1 MLKVFLFPY
10 FLRIYSPHY
19 LVNMNHAR
27 RVLEK
32 KMQFKNILLLSLLL
46 LGNSSFVYA
55 EQSGITLDMHY
66 IGENVTNIKGGLEKR
81 STYLGT
87 GDMAVTIDTEQT
99 GWWQGGT
106 WFIEALVN
114 HGTDPSSFI
123 GDAQTVSNIADGKR
137 ARLQQFWYQH
147 EINDNISILLGLHD
161 LNSEFYV
168 SEYGSLFLNSSFGV
182 GPDMSG
188 NVPTSLWPEAGY
200 AVRLDVHDEHLY
212 LHVAAYDGDPATRA
226 IDMNTEGLMLIAET
240 GYLQSASAYKLGVW
254 QHTADKVAP
263 DGAVYSSD
271 FGMYAV
277 VDQAVND
284 DLGVFLQL
292 GLTPS
297 SRNDISN
304 YAGFGVH
311 VHGLI
316 PSRHDD
322 TFGIAVA
329 RAGFS
334 SLAQNTNNLT
344 SAETT
349 VEITY
354 DMPMTDYLTIHPAL
368 QWVQHPSGDKALSA
382 AKVAML
388 RLELH
393 LP

>member
-1 MLKVFLFPY
+1 MLVGF
-10 FLRIYSPHY
+10 
-19 LVNMNHAR
+19 
-27 RVLEK
+27 RVLLP
-32 KMQFKNILLLSLLL
+32 FLYLFYL
-46 LGNSSFVYA
+46 SSFAYA
-55 EQSGITLDMHY
+55 EEDGITLEMLY
-66 IGENVTNIKGGLEKR
+66 VGEGVSNVNGGLKQD

-87 GDMAVTIDTEQT
+87 GDMAVTIDTEQA

-106 WFIEALVN
+106 WFIETLVN
-114 HGTDPSSFI
+114 HGTDPSSFV
-123 GDAQTVSNIADGKR
+123 GDTQTASNIADGNR
-137 ARLQQFWYQH
+137 TRLQQFWYQH

-182 GPDMSG
+182 GADMSG
-188 NVPTSLWPEAGY
+188 NVATSLWPEAGY
-200 AVRLDVHDEHLY
+200 AVRLDIHDEHLY
-212 LHVAAYDGDPATRA
+212 LHAAAYDGNPATRRVDVA
-226 IDMNTEGLMLIAET
+226 TEGLMWIAEA
-240 GYLQSASAYKLGVW
+240 GLLNHDSAYKLGIW

-271 FGMYAV
+271 FGAYAV
-277 VDQAVND
+277 VDQALNE
-284 DLGVFLQL
+284 DLGLFLQL
-292 GLTPS
+292 GAVPS
-297 SRNDISN
+297 SRNEINN
-304 YAGFGVH
+304 YMGAGIH

-322 TFGIAVA
+322 TFGIGVA

-334 SLAQNTNNLT
+334 ALNQSINGLT

-354 DMPMTDYLTIHPAL
+354 DMVVTDYLNIHPAF
-368 QWVQHPSGDKALSA
+368 QWIQHPGGAPALKA

-388 RLELH
+388 RFELH

>member
-1 MLKVFLFPY
+1 MQLK
-10 FLRIYSPHY
+10 SS
-19 LVNMNHAR
+19 
-27 RVLEK
+27 
-32 KMQFKNILLLSLLL
+32 LLLSLLL
-46 LGNSSFVYA
+46 FSNSYLVYA
-55 EQSGITLDMHY
+55 EQSGIALDMHY
-66 IGENVTNIKGGLEKR
+66 IGEGVSNVSGGLKQD

-87 GDMAVTIDTEQT
+87 GDMAVTIDTEQS

-106 WFIEALVN
+106 WFIETLVN

-123 GDAQTVSNIADGKR
+123 GDVQTASNIADGNR
-137 ARLQQFWYQH
+137 TRLQQFWYQH
-147 EINDNISILLGLHD
+147 DINDNISILLGLHD

-168 SEYGSLFLNSSFGV
+168 SEYASLFLNSSFGV

-188 NVPTSLWPEAGY
+188 NVATSLWPEAGY

-212 LHVAAYDGDPATRA
+212 VHAAAYDGDPATRA
-226 IDMNTEGLMLIAET
+226 VDAAKEGLMWIAEA
-240 GYLQSASAYKLGVW
+240 GLLNHGSAYKLGVW

-277 VDQAVND
+277 VDQALND

-292 GLTPS
+292 GVTPS
-297 SRNDISN
+297 DRNEISQ
-304 YAGFGVH
+304 YLGFGAH
-311 VHGLI
+311 IHGLI

-322 TFGIAVA
+322 TFGIGVA

-334 SLAQNTNNLT
+334 SLNQSINGLT

-354 DMPMTDYLTIHPAL
+354 DMAVTDYLNIHPAF
-368 QWVQHPSGDKALSA
+368 QWIQHPSGDPALKA

-388 RLELH
+388 RFELH

>member
-1 MLKVFLFPY
+1 
-10 FLRIYSPHY
+10 
-19 LVNMNHAR
+19 
-27 RVLEK
+27 
-32 KMQFKNILLLSLLL
+32 MQFKNILLLSLLL
-46 LGNSSFVYA
+46 LGNSSFLYA
-55 EQSGITLDMHY
+55 KQSGITLDMHY

-87 GDMAVTIDTEQT
+87 GDMAVTIETEQA

-114 HGTDPSSFI
+114 HGTDPSLFI
-123 GDAQTVSNIADGKR
+123 GDIQTASNIADGKR
-137 ARLQQFWYQH
+137 MRLQQFWYQH

-212 LHVAAYDGDPATRA
+212 LHVAAYDGDPATRTV
-226 IDMNTEGLMLIAET
+226 DTTKEGLMWIAET
-240 GYLQSASAYKLGVW
+240 GLLNHNSSYKLGVW

-263 DGAVYSSD
+263 DSEIYSSD

-292 GLTPS
+292 GLTPN

-311 VHGLI
+311 IHELI

-344 SAETT
+344 TAETT

-354 DMPMTDYLTIHPAL
+354 DVVVTDYLNIHPAF
-368 QWVQHPSGDKALSA
+368 QWIQHPGGNPALKATN
-382 AKVAML
+382 VAML
-388 RLELH
+388 RFEFH

>member
-1 MLKVFLFPY
+1 MRVYSYQITIAFLVSF
-10 FLRIYSPHY
+10 FI
-19 LVNMNHAR
+19 NIAHAQEG
-27 RVLEK
+27 LDIE
-32 KMQFKNILLLSLLL
+32 LS
-46 LGNSSFVYA
+46 
-55 EQSGITLDMHY
+55 Y
-66 IGENVTNIKGGLEKR
+66 IGEGVQNTSGGIQKG
-81 STYLGT
+81 SQYLGT
-87 GDMAVTIDTEQT
+87 GDLALTIDTEKS
-99 GWWQGGT
+99 GLWQGGT
-106 WFIEALVN
+106 FFIETLVN
-114 HGTDPSSFI
+114 HGQNPSASLV
-123 GDAQTVSNIADGKR
+123 GDVQTVSNIADGKR
-137 ARLQQFWYQH
+137 TRLQQFWYQQELAEH
-147 EINDNISILLGLHD
+147 VSILLGLHD

-212 LHVAAYDGDPATRA
+212 LHVAAYDGDPATRT
-226 IDMNTEGLMLIAET
+226 IDINTEGLMLIAEA
-240 GYLQSASAYKLGVW
+240 GYLQRASAYKLGVW

-297 SRNDISN
+297 SRNDISS

-334 SLAQNTNNLT
+334 TLAQTTNNLT